1 VYTKNAYSC
10 LGVRRL
16 DTQITLILPSDLYQ
30 RATNIADLTG
40 WTVEDA
46 VLVMLEVSLP
56 ALIPLVDL
64 NKPVESLTNDDLL
77 GLTNLQMS
85 SEYDSRHS
93 LLLYQQQSGTMS
105 PIERRELQT
114 LQRVY
119 EIGMIFKSHAL
130 AEAVK
135 RGLRP
140 SLES

>member
-1 VYTKNAYSC
+1 M
-10 LGVRRL
+10 
-16 DTQITLILPSDLYQ
+16 DTQITLTLPSDLYQ
-30 RATNIADLTG
+30 RASTIAALTG

-64 NKPVESLTNDDLL
+64 NKPVETLSDEAVLA
-77 GLTNLQMS
+77 LTNLQMTP
-85 SEYDSRHS
+85 EYDSRHS
-93 LLLYQQQSGTMS
+93 ALLHSQQSGTMS
-105 PIERRELQT
+105 HDDRRELQT

-119 EIGMIFKSHAL
+119 EIGMIFKSRAL

-135 RGLRP
+135 RHLRQ

>member
-1 VYTKNAYSC
+1 M
-10 LGVRRL
+10 
-16 DTQITLILPSDLYQ
+16 DTQITLTLPDDLYQ

-64 NKPVESLTNDDLL
+64 NKPVESLTNDHLL
-77 GLTNLQMS
+77 ALTNLQMS
-85 SEYDSRHS
+85 SEYDTRHS
-93 LLLYQQQSGTMS
+93 SLLYQQQSGTMS
-105 PIERRELQT
+105 PVEHRELQT

-119 EIGMIFKSHAL
+119 EIGMIFKSRAL

>member
-1 VYTKNAYSC
+1 M
-10 LGVRRL
+10 
-16 DTQITLILPSDLYQ
+16 DTQITLTLPDDLYQ

-56 ALIPLVDL
+56 ALVPLVDL

-77 GLTNLQMS
+77 ALTNLQMS
-85 SEYDSRHS
+85 SEYDTRHS
-93 LLLYQQQSGTMS
+93 SLLYRQQSGTMS
-105 PIERRELQT
+105 LVEKRELQT
-114 LQRVY
+114 LQHVY
-119 EIGMIFKSHAL
+119 EIGMIFKSRAL

-140 SLES
+140 SFES